1 MSSSARLRILWCLSC
16 KREISRSHLDGYQ
29 ALQVIVYPQV
39 CPSCQEQ
46 ISEEIKALKKLNRH
60 TPGEQN
66 EKQENGNA

>member
-16 KREISRSHLDGYQ
+16 KREISRSHLAGYQ

-66 EKQENGNA
+66 EKQENSHA